1 VTVSAKPPEGAGGWH
16 WLAAAVLPACPCTGL
31 ARPAPPPADLVSL
44 AVTDSLTGLANRHR
58 FDENLAT
65 QWRGCRSP

>member
-1 VTVSAKPPEGAGGWH
+1 MTVSAKPPEGAGGWRR
-16 WLAAAVLPACPCTGL
+16 LAAAVLSARRCTGL
-31 ARPAPPPADLVSL
+31 ARPALPPADLVSL
-44 AVTDSLTGLANRHR
+44 AVADSLTGLADRRR